1 MVFDISSAGMSR
13 RLVVLDVS
21 AMERTMTVERF
32 AKQLGIF
39 TIAALFLGA
48 CPPAALAQGDH
59 LHGAP
64 TARQPL
70 TAAQQAQVSALVDAV
85 KQATVQFK
93 DVANAGPDYVLN
105 FGCVSGSDYGAMG
118 LHFVNGSLVGD
129 GEIDVNRPEI
139 LLYEPLAGGKMQ
151 LTGADYLVLAAD
163 WDSKHQGPPQLMGQ
177 LFHFFDSPN
186 RFGLPPFYT
195 LHVWAWKENPNGAFT
210 NWNPNVSCDAF
221 VDPSR

>member
-1 MVFDISSAGMSR
+1 
-13 RLVVLDVS
+13 
-21 AMERTMTVERF
+21 MTVERF
-32 AKQLGIF
+32 AKQLGIS
-39 TIAALFLGA
+39 TITALLLMTG
-48 CPPAALAQGDH
+48 PSAALAQGDH
-59 LHGAP
+59 VHGAP
-64 TARQPL
+64 AQRQTL

-139 LLYEPLAGGKMQ
+139 LLYEPLSGGKMQ

-163 WDSKHQGPPQLMGQ
+163 WDAKHQGPPQLMGQ
-177 LFHFFDSPN
+177 LFHFFESPN

-221 VDPSR
+221 DPSR